1 VNIVLLCGVVVVL
14 VYCFCILFFLYSFSA
29 QSLTEG
35 FWPGIYLLVSDF
47 PLLVAIIVVCTVAT
61 LIIGYRGVVNYFSD
75 AWKDFT
81 VDVEPG
87 GVPDDEPLEGV

>member
-1 VNIVLLCGVVVVL
+1 VNIILLCGVIVVL
-14 VYCFCILFFLYSFSA
+14 VYCFCILFALYSFSV
-29 QSLTEG
+29 QSLKEG
-35 FWPGIYLLVSDF
+35 FWPGIYLLVFSF
-47 PLLVAIIVVCTVAT
+47 PVVVAIIVVCTVAT
-61 LIIGYRGVVNYFSD
+61 LFVGYKGVVNYFLD